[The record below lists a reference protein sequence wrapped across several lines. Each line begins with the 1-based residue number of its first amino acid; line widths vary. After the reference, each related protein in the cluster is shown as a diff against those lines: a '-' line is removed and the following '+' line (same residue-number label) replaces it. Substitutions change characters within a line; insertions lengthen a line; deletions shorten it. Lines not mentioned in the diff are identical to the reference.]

1 MNIVIA
7 IVIGVLL
14 FILKQKIER
23 KKIMEEHEKEV
34 YFHLYCPKCKYEG
47 HKESDD
53 PCWDCLNEPMNQ
65 DSHKPVYFKEKKK

>member
-1 MNIVIA
+1 
-7 IVIGVLL
+7 
-14 FILKQKIER
+14 
-23 KKIMEEHEKEV
+23 MEEHEKEV

-53 PCWDCLNEPMNQ
+53 PCWDCLNEPMNL